1 MPNYIVELPESQ
13 TYSQLGEGATKMVI
27 FAADEAGARRAAAG
41 RFDGDGNAL
50 WNTEAVVTEL
60 VAGAALADA
69 GDVDGWEAYVRIS
82 GGAAQVDDPLVFS
95 VNGLTR
101 DDSKGILGNNR
112 LHVGAVALN
121 DGGVATYVIDDILTA
136 AGGTFTR
143 AATFRVITVST
154 GVITAVELVD
164 PGEYSVLPATMTAN
178 PVTGGG
184 GTAALLDLTAAAP
197 GSYEALLG
205 QLTTELAASVELTAS
220 LDLSE
225 GASGTRLLTMA
236 TVGDGIGDATA
247 EVEIRHNSTVETVL
261 MSTITDGGS
270 AAAVLT
276 AAIPASPIAPPR
288 IHVFGSHGD

>member
-1 MPNYIVELPESQ
+1 MPNFLVELPESQ
-13 TYSQLGEGATKMVI
+13 TYSQLGEGATRMVI

-50 WNTEAVVTEL
+50 WNTEATVTEL
-60 VAGAALADA
+60 VVGLTLADA
-69 GDVDGWEAYVRIS
+69 GDDGWSLFCRVG
-82 GGAAQVDDPLVFS
+82 GGAAQTVDPFVVTVD
-95 VNGLTR
+95 GQTK
-101 DDSKGILGNNR
+101 DDSKGILGKTR
-112 LHVGAVALN
+112 LHVGSIALN
-121 DGGVATYVIDDILTA
+121 DGGTATYAIDDILTA

-164 PGEYSVLPATMTAN
+164 PGEYTVAPTPLTAN

-184 GTAALLDLTAAAP
+184 GTVALIDLTMALA
-197 GSYEALLG
+197 GSYEALLA
-205 QLTTELAASVELTAS
+205 QMVTDLAAGADFTSS

-225 GASGTRLLTMA
+225 GAAGARLFTLA
-236 TVGDGIGDATA
+236 TIGDDIGDATVEF
-247 EVEIRHNSTVETVL
+247 EVRHNGTVETVL
-261 MSTITDGGS
+261 MSTIVDGGI

-288 IHVFGSHGD
+288 IEVFGSFGD